1 MFDGVVRLA
10 VRAATLRDW
19 AGAPGSGPVQCAVGE
34 HGWYRWCTTVMTG
47 KPLVVEYRC
56 RHCGAWTVEER
67 DTW

>member
-10 VRAATLRDW
+10 VRAAALGDRDRPHM
-19 AGAPGSGPVQCAVGE
+19 GGLVECAVGE
-34 HGWYRWCTTVMTG
+34 HGWDRWCTTVMTG